1 MLIAVSNL
9 NDLMDPNLHIDYSHW
24 FDIGL
29 ELGIKEN
36 KLNVIKAN
44 NANKPDCPIHCAKD
58 MFYLWLTDG
67 TEDDHEPT
75 YERLAV
81 ALSLVGMRKAAAT
94 ILHKK
99 CSKQDMYK

>member
-1 MLIAVSNL
+1 
-9 NDLMDPNLHIDYSHW
+9 MDPDLHIDYSLW

-29 ELGIKEN
+29 ELGIKES
-36 KLNVIKAN
+36 KLNIIKAN
-44 NANKPDCPIHCAKD
+44 NAGKPEYSIHCAQG
-58 MFYLWLTDG
+58 MFHLWVIDG

-81 ALSLVGMRKAAAT
+81 ALSVVGMRKVAAT

-99 CSKQDMYK
+99 CSKLFMYTIWLQGWI